1 MRIQLDH
8 YQCIQI
14 DHHQYYNDT
23 VLSKCV
29 SYALDHCVR
38 ELAFSLP
45 LYRTQILF
53 LPPNVYTSKTLVT
66 LTLAG
71 IIIDVPSLLC
81 LPSLQTLV
89 LIFVVYKDQNSHVR
103 LLANC
108 PSLKNLDV
116 ERDSSDNVTRFNV
129 KVPSLKSF
137 TYLRNHIGGAGTS
150 SLGLDSPG
158 LRHLNFFDPFG
169 DLGSIQN
176 MPHLDIA
183 DVSQIVPHLNNDKL
197 HVLALIK
204 FKLDLRCFESDL
216 KYSLEPLMLFFHNS
230 PILKVLTIS
239 YDVALLA
246 ARISHFRGTNK
257 VLYRDACFPILR
269 SLCGKGLEEEEDKRE
284 RMCGVHTQ
292 NV

>member
-1 MRIQLDH
+1 MVTNFEYEDTREEGEKRVWCFIDKFLQLHKAHVLESMRIQLDH

-116 ERDSSDNVTRFNV
+116 KRDSSDNVTRE
-129 KVPSLKSF
+129 
-137 TYLRNHIGGAGTS
+137 
-150 SLGLDSPG
+150 
-158 LRHLNFFDPFG
+158 
-169 DLGSIQN
+169 
-176 MPHLDIA
+176 
-183 DVSQIVPHLNNDKL
+183 
-197 HVLALIK
+197 LII
-204 FKLDLRCFESDL
+204 
-216 KYSLEPLMLFFHNS
+216 LFLHNS

-239 YDVALLA
+239 YVRAALTPPLSLVLKRMWLLA

-257 VLYRDACFPILR
+257 VLYQDACCPILR
-269 SLCGKGLEEEEDKRE
+269 SLCGKGLEEEDKRE
-284 RMCGVHTQ
+284 NVWRTSLQTQ

>member
-1 MRIQLDH
+1 MGFGVDDGVMVTNFEYEDTREEGEKRVWCFIDKFLQLHKAHVLESMRIQLDH

-183 DVSQIVPHLNNDKL
+183 DVSQIVPHLNNDKYLRSFSSVRIL
-197 HVLALIK
+197 HLCLNDVTILNIL
-204 FKLDLRCFESDL
+204 LL
-216 KYSLEPLMLFFHNS
+216 
-230 PILKVLTIS
+230 PILMIF
-239 YDVALLA
+239 LLFYTYA
-246 ARISHFRGTNK
+246 VQLICHSIAGCMF
-257 VLYRDACFPILR
+257 
-269 SLCGKGLEEEEDKRE
+269 
-284 RMCGVHTQ
+284 
-292 NV
+292 